1 MAMLSTLSLAV
12 LVRRLL
18 IIHKFSVFLDF
29 AVFSASFS
37 FVVAL
42 FKNHSISEHK
52 HTHTNIFNNSRE
64 QKKKTKW
71 RSNHSPKSSFSFFLA
86 LQRKSGTHSGAVYH
100 VHPLWICVTVSVC
113 YCKEKKTEHSKHP
126 KKRKNWQKNSFL
138 MN

>member
-42 FKNHSISEHK
+42 FKNHSISEYK
-52 HTHTNIFNNSRE
+52 HTHTNIFNNIRE
-64 QKKKTKW
+64 Q
-71 RSNHSPKSSFSFFLA
+71 
-86 LQRKSGTHSGAVYH
+86 
-100 VHPLWICVTVSVC
+100 
-113 YCKEKKTEHSKHP
+113 
-126 KKRKNWQKNSFL
+126 QKNKMKIQPFTKKLIFFFSCFTEKERDTFGGCL
-138 MN
+138 PRSSVVNLCNSVGVLL

>member
-64 QKKKTKW
+64 QKKKQNEDPTIHQKA
-71 RSNHSPKSSFSFFLA
+71 HFLFFLLYRERA
-86 LQRKSGTHSGAVYH
+86 GHIRGLFTTFIRCEFV
-100 VHPLWICVTVSVC
+100 
-113 YCKEKKTEHSKHP
+113 
-126 KKRKNWQKNSFL
+126 
-138 MN
+138 